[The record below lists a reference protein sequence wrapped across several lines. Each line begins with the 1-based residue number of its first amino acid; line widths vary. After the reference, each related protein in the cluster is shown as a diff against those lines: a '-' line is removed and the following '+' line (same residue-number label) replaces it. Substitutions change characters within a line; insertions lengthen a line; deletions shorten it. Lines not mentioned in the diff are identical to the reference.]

1 MRRRITQKGPGPAV
15 SKLHSI
21 LEKARTIQ
29 EIELAVNASEEELR
43 DAQEVLKNV
52 HLQAYYEDDLSLYP
66 EDEIKKAMLKEGEN
80 LAGTCDPVPKSS
92 FTPQQL
98 KQVIQT
104 RWVVQ
109 PRPSQEGEASL
120 KARFVAKGPKQQILD
135 PSLETYASTP
145 SHLSLRILLI
155 LSLVNKWDVV
165 TADISSAFLHAPIAS
180 EELVL
185 VKPPPEL
192 EQNPDVLWRL
202 KKAIYGLKTS
212 PKLWQQHLASKLEE
226 LGLRKNKAD
235 PCIFMGEKLL
245 VMTYV
250 DDLLIVGEQ
259 QEQES
264 FVAKLSA
271 HSPLKH
277 RTKLDAQTPLTFLG
291 KTLEHK
297 ASEHS
302 INLHLPPSYYMKLFK
317 MYGMENAKTTS
328 TTGDKLGQSD
338 DPRDPLNHPLDQARH
353 KLYRTAVGKLLWA
366 TPVRP
371 DISFAVKEL
380 SRNLQAPTQQ
390 DEKQLKHLLQFLK
403 GTLHFTTS
411 LQPPRKRV
419 VEQASSIQIQ
429 AYSDSDWA
437 GCPKT
442 RRSTSGASLSLWGV
456 SLATSSR
463 TQATQALSSAEAEL
477 YAMGM
482 AIQDALHLKSL
493 LQEMKLQQLAKPLE
507 LVVYTDS
514 SSGKALASKLGLTRK
529 SKRVQLRYLFMQD
542 LVASGELKL
551 SKIPTEKNPA
561 DLLTKYLTASTLHKL
576 LPKLGVMT
584 RAADSKDLLSMISF
598 ELPACSPATPD
609 SFFIGMMA
617 EELVTAQLVAS
628 RVASRPLPS
637 SSIQQQNQA
646 PVPNLQSSQRT
657 FSVSSVWWLF
667 SFVALL
673 CATNLV
679 FRNDVNF
686 KMYGFV
692 FSALFALVKLH
703 SFIVFVLGPFASTA
717 TSLPRRALGQPSS
730 LALGSLSPT
739 SLQST
744 MLSTNPRTPGQLSA
758 SSTTTLSPIALCTQC
773 WGTKLLSIILPI
785 CLGWAALACQGKELD
800 CVSQLLVQRT
810 QLQLQHPQ
818 SA

>member
-1 MRRRITQKGPGPAV
+1 M
-15 SKLHSI
+15 
-21 LEKARTIQ
+21 
-29 EIELAVNASEEELR
+29 
-43 DAQEVLKNV
+43 
-52 HLQAYYEDDLSLYP
+52 
-66 EDEIKKAMLKEGEN
+66 
-80 LAGTCDPVPKSS
+80 
-92 FTPQQL
+92 
-98 KQVIQT
+98 
-104 RWVVQ
+104 
-109 PRPSQEGEASL
+109 
-120 KARFVAKGPKQQILD
+120 
-135 PSLETYASTP
+135 
-145 SHLSLRILLI
+145 
-155 LSLVNKWDVV
+155 
-165 TADISSAFLHAPIAS
+165 
-180 EELVL
+180 L

-192 EQNPDVLWRL
+192 EQNPDVLWWL
-202 KKAIYGLKTS
+202 KKAVYGLKTS

-264 FVAKLSA
+264 FITKLSA
-271 HSPLKH
+271 YFLLKH
-277 RTKLDAQTPLTFLG
+277 KTKLDAKTPLIFLG

-302 INLHLPPSYYMKLFK
+302 INLHLPSSYYMKLFK

-366 TPVRP
+366 SPVRP
-371 DISFAVKEL
+371 DISFAVEEL
-380 SRNLQAPTQQ
+380 SRSLQAPTQQ
-390 DEKQLKHLLQFLK
+390 VEKQLKHLLRYLK
-403 GTLHFTTS
+403 ETLRFTTS

-419 VEQASSIQIQ
+419 VEQASSIQMQ

-456 SLATSSR
+456 CLASSSR

-507 LVVYTDS
+507 LTVYTDS
-514 SSGKALASKLGLTRK
+514 SSGKALASKLVLTRK
-529 SKRVQLRYLFMQD
+529 SKHVQLRYLFMQD
-542 LVASGELKL
+542 LVASGQLKL

-561 DLLTKYLTASTLHKL
+561 DVLTKYLTASTLHKL

-584 RAADSKDLLSMISF
+584 RAADSKGLLSMISV
-598 ELPACSPATPD
+598 ELPACSPESPD

-617 EELVTAQLVAS
+617 EEPVTAQLVAS

-637 SSIQQQNQA
+637 SSSSLPPHSQEV
-646 PVPNLQSSQRT
+646 VPNLQSSQRISRGAAFGGT
-657 FSVSSVWWLF
+657 
-667 SFVALL
+667 SFVFLL
-673 CATNLV
+673 SLV
-679 FRNDVNF
+679 
-686 KMYGFV
+686 
-692 FSALFALVKLH
+692 
-703 SFIVFVLGPFASTA
+703 
-717 TSLPRRALGQPSS
+717 
-730 LALGSLSPT
+730 
-739 SLQST
+739 QST
-744 MLSTNPRTPGQLSA
+744 L
-758 SSTTTLSPIALCTQC
+758 STTTLSAYQIYGFSLSFCYACCCEDFIGSSASSVRTLLLQQHLC
-773 WGTKLLSIILPI
+773 PE
-785 CLGWAALACQGKELD
+785 ELWD
-800 CVSQLLVQRT
+800 QLL
-810 QLQLQHPQ
+810 LWL
-818 SA
+818 